1 MRVVVYAIVA
11 LIVTGMIIVMVG
23 PALAAPVGGAGAVGG
38 VGPADGGG
46 HHQRQARVGGGAW
59 QQLARVS
66 QTH

>member
-38 VGPADGGG
+38 VEITKIGRASC
-46 HHQRQARVGGGAW
+46 RERV
-59 QQLARVS
+59 
-66 QTH
+66 